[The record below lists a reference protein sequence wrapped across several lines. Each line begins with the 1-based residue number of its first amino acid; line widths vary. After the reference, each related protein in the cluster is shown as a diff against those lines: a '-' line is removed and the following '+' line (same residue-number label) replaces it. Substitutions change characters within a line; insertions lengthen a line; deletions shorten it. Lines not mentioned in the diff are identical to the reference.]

1 MFSKSRDRGIHGS
14 SIGELSGGQ
23 QRRIFLARAL
33 AQKPDMYFLD
43 EPFVGV
49 DVASEEKII
58 AILKELRD
66 NGKTVVVVHHDLS
79 KASDYFDELIL
90 LNKELIEYGIVE
102 KVFQPEVMRRAY
114 NNPFHSITNMEIK
127 LCINF
132 IEEIIE
138 YEFLQ
143 KALTTSI
150 MVGIICGVIGCF
162 IILRGMALMGD
173 AISHA
178 VLPGVA
184 LSYMIGINFFF
195 GAVFTGVLTAL
206 GIGFISQNSRIKND
220 VSIGIMFTA
229 AFASGIIL
237 ITFMKSSTDLYRILF
252 GNVLAVR
259 PEEMVTTLIIG
270 VIVLASI
277 YLFYKE
283 LLVSSFDPTMA
294 KAYGLPVRVIHYF
307 LMILLTLVT
316 VASLQTV
323 GIILV
328 VAMLITPAST
338 AYLFA
343 KNSLWVMLYL
353 SAGIGVLSS
362 ILGLYFSYTYNLASG
377 ATIVLAATM
386 LFILAFIFSP
396 KQGLLWVQIK
406 VFSKRETYLS

>member
-1 MFSKSRDRGIHGS
+1 MMD
-14 SIGELSGGQ
+14 
-23 QRRIFLARAL
+23 
-33 AQKPDMYFLD
+33 
-43 EPFVGV
+43 
-49 DVASEEKII
+49 
-58 AILKELRD
+58 
-66 NGKTVVVVHHDLS
+66 
-79 KASDYFDELIL
+79 
-90 LNKELIEYGIVE
+90 
-102 KVFQPEVMRRAY
+102 
-114 NNPFHSITNMEIK
+114 
-127 LCINF
+127 F
-132 IEEIIE
+132 IEGIIQ
-138 YEFLQ
+138 YGFLQ
-143 KALTTSI
+143 KALLTSI

-237 ITFMKSSTDLYRILF
+237 ITMMKSSTDLYHILF

-259 PEEMVTTLIIG
+259 PDEMWTTLFIG
-270 VIVLASI
+270 IIVLVSI

-294 KAYGLPVRVIHYF
+294 RAYGLPVRVIHYF
-307 LMILLTLVT
+307 LMVLLTLVT

-338 AYLFA
+338 AYLLT
-343 KNSLWVMLYL
+343 NRLWVMLYL
-353 SAGIGVLSS
+353 SAGLGILSS

-377 ATIVLAATM
+377 ATIVLAATF

-396 KQGLLWVQIK
+396 KQGLLWRSMK
-406 VFSKRETYLS
+406 NFKRKTIST